1 MRVPNIQQIDFC
13 NITSYSERSKLSAE
27 QKFQILTERNTLPP
41 NFQFPSRL
49 KKRGCQRYFQVKW
62 LQHYNWLESSVMA
75 KGGFCVPCTLFRIG
89 SDDIDLS
96 VLVSRPLAN
105 FKTATNEFKVH
116 DKKAIHLNTVISAD
130 LFLKVTSGKQ
140 PSIHQ

>member
-1 MRVPNIQQIDFC
+1 
-13 NITSYSERSKLSAE
+13 
-27 QKFQILTERNTLPP
+27 
-41 NFQFPSRL
+41 
-49 KKRGCQRYFQVKW
+49 
-62 LQHYNWLESSVMA
+62 MA
-75 KGGFCVPCTLFRIG
+75 NGGFCVPCTLFGIG

-105 FKTATNEFKVH
+105 FKTATNRFKAR
-116 DKKAIHLNTVISAD
+116 DKTAIYLNTVISAD